1 MTHASVKTFSIP
13 SYNSNVAYCKRF
25 NLFHITLVQIIKCT
39 CSVCIDNFR
48 NISTISSTRGSY
60 DGYVKHKRNEPMC
73 DQCDLYEIL
82 PSLFIRNENT
92 PFEIIFHVGRVTILQ
107 SVWLKIMSRSNP
119 YK

>member
-13 SYNSNVAYCKRF
+13 YYNSNVAYCKRF

-48 NISTISSTRGSY
+48 NISTTSSTRGSY

-82 PSLFIRNENT
+82 SSLFIRNENT
-92 PFEIIFHVGRVTILQ
+92 TFDE
-107 SVWLKIMSRSNP
+107 LKT
-119 YK
+119 KHLLK

>member
-13 SYNSNVAYCKRF
+13 YYIIQMLLIARDLICSI
-25 NLFHITLVQIIKCT
+25 LITLVQIIKCT

-60 DGYVKHKRNEPMC
+60 DGYVKHKKNEPMC

-92 PFEIIFHVGRVTILQ
+92 TFDEFKTKHL
-107 SVWLKIMSRSNP
+107 LKKYFM
-119 YK
+119 